1 MILKT
6 FSAAWVEGVFS
17 CGLGVRRCA
26 PPAGGVSDAGSV
38 CGVPGGACD
47 VPAGQRGAG
56 LRHVGGVPRRRLR
69 APEKRLRRAAGLR

>member
-38 CGVPGGACD
+38 YGVPGGACD
-47 VPAGQRGAG
+47 VPAGQRGGWAVACRWRAEAAFAG
-56 LRHVGGVPRRRLR
+56 
-69 APEKRLRRAAGLR
+69 A